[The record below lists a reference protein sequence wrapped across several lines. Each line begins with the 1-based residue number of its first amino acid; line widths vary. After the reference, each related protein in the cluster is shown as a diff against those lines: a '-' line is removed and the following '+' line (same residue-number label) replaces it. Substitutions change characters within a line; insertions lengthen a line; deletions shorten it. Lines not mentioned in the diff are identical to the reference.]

1 MPNTVIER
9 RFGRCVAVGLPA
21 LNEAD
26 SIIDCVSALLGQ
38 REASATK
45 PRLSVHVLANNCCD
59 GTADILRARF
69 AGHAAL
75 EIREVSLLPRF
86 AHAGA
91 ARRMAMDIAAE
102 ALRHPD
108 DVLISTDADT
118 VVARDWL
125 ARMLEYFDAGYD
137 AVAGRAI
144 LRCRELG
151 CLRQEQR
158 DRLLALS
165 KYKILVSYLLR
176 FRSDGGDAW
185 PNHGYEGGASLA
197 LTRGMYAAIGG
208 CPIIPVGEDRALF
221 EAVRRAGG
229 RIRHATDVK
238 VYTSGRLDGRA
249 SGGMADTIRQ
259 WCVQS
264 DHDPIHETWPLGVEL
279 GHIPKAESAPLT
291 FAELPIE
298 LARTRLLARSSRSS
312 ERLEM
317 TA

>member
-9 RFGRCVAVGLPA
+9 RFGRRVAVGLPA

-26 SIIDCVSALLGQ
+26 SIIDCVAALLDQ
-38 REASATK
+38 TYACAPK
-45 PRLSVHVLANNCCD
+45 PKLSVHVLANNCRD

-69 AGHAAL
+69 GGHPAL

-91 ARRMAMDIAAE
+91 ARRMAMDMAAD

-108 DVLISTDADT
+108 DVLLSTDADT
-118 VVARDWL
+118 IVAHDWL
-125 ARMLEYFDAGYD
+125 ARTLDYFDAGYD

-144 LRCRELG
+144 LRSRELA
-151 CLRQEQR
+151 CLRDEQR

-165 KYKILVSYLLR
+165 KYQVLLSYLKR
-176 FRSDGGDAW
+176 FRSDAGDAW

-197 LTRGMYAAIGG
+197 LTNRMYAAIGG

-221 EAVRRAGG
+221 AAVRQAGG
-229 RIRHATDVK
+229 GIRHATNVK

-249 SGGMADTIRQ
+249 SGGMADTIRH

-264 DHDPIHETWPLGVEL
+264 GADAIHETWPLAVEL
-279 GHIPKAESAPLT
+279 GHISKAESAPLT
-291 FAELPIE
+291 FDELPVE
-298 LARTRLLARSSRSS
+298 LARARILANASRSS